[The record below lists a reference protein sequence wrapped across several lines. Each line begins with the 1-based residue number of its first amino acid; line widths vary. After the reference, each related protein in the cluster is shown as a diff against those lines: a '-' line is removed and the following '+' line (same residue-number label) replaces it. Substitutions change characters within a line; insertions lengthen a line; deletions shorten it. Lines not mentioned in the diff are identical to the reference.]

1 MLEGVSPSPL
11 LSFLCLQLHV
21 VTTQII
27 NRSMAH
33 RQLIMQRRQQIKEKD
48 QATLI
53 AQIKDEARLLVA
65 VGAKDLLLEVDHS
78 FSE

>member
-11 LSFLCLQLHV
+11 LSFLWLPLHV

>member
-11 LSFLCLQLHV
+11 LSFLWLQLHV

>member
-1 MLEGVSPSPL
+1 
-11 LSFLCLQLHV
+11 
-21 VTTQII
+21 
-27 NRSMAH
+27 MAH